1 MHIRTQHT
9 RITKSTLY
17 IHTYVH
23 AFSTRSWAYSGAIIH
38 ACNHSMGGAT
48 QPTHLCSL
56 LGAPDMPPSLSASD
70 PVGAGAPCPQGAS
83 RTHSTPP
90 ADQSTMPAMCSILKI
105 PEWLGMDIVL
115 ISWTTIAVI
124 WQRLMLCS
132 KWTAHI
138 AIIITSS
145 CTLQLTKTSGSKR
158 PASYF

>member
-1 MHIRTQHT
+1 MYMHSAHT
-9 RITKSTLY
+9 AEPTVALRR
-17 IHTYVH
+17 IHT
-23 AFSTRSWAYSGAIIH
+23 
-38 ACNHSMGGAT
+38 CNHSMGGAT

-70 PVGAGAPCPQGAS
+70 PVGARAPCPQGAR

-124 WQRLMLCS
+124 W
-132 KWTAHI
+132 
-138 AIIITSS
+138 
-145 CTLQLTKTSGSKR
+145 
-158 PASYF
+158 